1 MNNSYNLLMAKRI
14 NMINQDL
21 NEEYIRKFNLSID
34 TIKRKKKRKLSTRE
48 LDNLKYII
56 KDLQKIPKDERFQD
70 YILRHLKVFLIYGNV
85 KRIDKNTIVLD
96 LTNDKETSILQ
107 ITVNKNYVTSTLKG
121 NNYKEEAVWKTLDND
136 NYYTKYQRKETD
148 VYTNRNTSLYQTNI
162 TEEFNGF
169 HNNQEIVTRL
179 TSEHDNYTKDNLT
192 EEISRKGFEKDNY
205 KEVTNYY
212 RQDGFIVKK
221 YKRKY
226 RNKNIGDVLNSK
238 QYQISEDY
246 HTAEKY
252 LKQVGHYKDFD
263 RKLYNP
269 FLRGKCKVK
278 TIYEQS

>member
-169 HNNQEIVTRL
+169 YNNQEIVTRL

>member
-1 MNNSYNLLMAKRI
+1 MNNSYNLIMTRII
-14 NMINQDL
+14 NMIKQDL
-21 NEEYIRKFNLSID
+21 NEEYIKKFNLSCD
-34 TIKRKKKRKLSTRE
+34 TIKRKKKRKLSIKE
-48 LDNLKYII
+48 LDELQHTI
-56 KDLQKIPKDERFQD
+56 KDLQKIPKDEKFQD

-85 KRIDKNTIVLD
+85 KKTNRNNITLE
-96 LTNDKETSILQ
+96 LTNDKETSILH
-107 ITVNKNYVTSTLKG
+107 ITINKDNVTSTLKKD
-121 NNYKEEAVWKTLDND
+121 NYREEAVWKTLDND

-226 RNKNIGDVLNSK
+226 RNKSIGDVLNSK

-252 LKQVGHYKDFD
+252 LKQVGYYKDFD
-263 RKLYNP
+263 CKLYNP
-269 FLRGKCKVK
+269 FLRGKCNVK
-278 TIYEQS
+278 TLYK

>member
-1 MNNSYNLLMAKRI
+1 MNNSYNLLMTRRI

-34 TIKRKKKRKLSTRE
+34 TIKIKKKRKLNTRK
-48 LDNLKYII
+48 LDDLKYII

-85 KRIDKNTIVLD
+85 KRIDNNTIVLD
-96 LTNDKETSILQ
+96 LTNGEETSILQ

-136 NYYTKYQRKETD
+136 NYYTIYKRKEKD
-148 VYTNRNTSLYQTNI
+148 AYKDKKTSLYNI
-162 TEEFNGF
+162 NTAEELHGF
-169 HNNQEIVTRL
+169 HKNKEIVTRL
-179 TSEHDNYTKDNLT
+179 ISEHDNYIKDNLT

-226 RNKNIGDVLNSK
+226 RNKNIGDILDSK

-246 HTAEKY
+246 HTDEKY
-252 LKQVGHYKDFD
+252 LKQVGYYKDFD
-263 RKLYNP
+263 SKLYNP
-269 FLRGKCKVK
+269 FLRGKCNVK
-278 TIYEQS
+278 TLYK

>member
-1 MNNSYNLLMAKRI
+1 MNNSYNLLMTRRI

-34 TIKRKKKRKLSTRE
+34 TIKIKKKRKLNTRE
-48 LDNLKYII
+48 LDDLKYII

-85 KRIDKNTIVLD
+85 KRIDNNTIVLD
-96 LTNDKETSILQ
+96 LTNGEETSILQ

-136 NYYTKYQRKETD
+136 DYYTIYKRKEKD

-179 TSEHDNYTKDNLT
+179 ISKHDNYIKDNLT

-226 RNKNIGDVLNSK
+226 RNKNIGDILDSK

-246 HTAEKY
+246 HTNEKY
-252 LKQVGHYKDFD
+252 LKQVGYYKDFD
-263 RKLYNP
+263 SKLYNS
-269 FLRGKCKVK
+269 FLRGKCNVK
-278 TIYEQS
+278 TLYK